1 MSSLIAAGWREDPQ
15 QLTPGT
21 LRRVGDL
28 VAAVPAGRIPLT
40 VGLAAVSAGAA
51 SSIRIR
57 RGGTD
62 VGGVF
67 GAAQYPAALGI
78 SQVEVRGNRVWGV
91 PCRGVGAKQALIQSG
106 WSVAV
111 SAGGSWSW
119 SNPFTDGPHLVRI
132 WGNSGY
138 GNGGYSIPKDYET
151 WRRVLAP
158 DGSVQVEYY
167 TKKVPGSE
175 LWEYVGRSPEPYGG
189 GANDI
194 WRVFPGATLSAYSP
208 QWGFYGGISFL
219 DVDTSLDW
227 KPAVAALEWMD
238 VGQPWQGYIW
248 EAARAGGRVTRQAWG
263 DGTRTLHYVAGAG
276 TTRAVAVRESGA
288 VATVADFAGADWLAE
303 DWLVVGGQ
311 RFPVD
316 VTDWLLDGPAWSVP
330 FAVSSLVPVVG
341 DGGPVWDG
349 VVPKPPA
356 SGDFVFMS
364 RDGIPQWVQTRTFAC
379 PAD

>member
-1 MSSLIAAGWREDPQ
+1 MSSLIAAGWRDDPK
-15 QLTPGT
+15 QLSPGT

-28 VAAVPAGRIPLT
+28 AAAVPAGEIPLT

-51 SSIRIR
+51 STLRIR
-57 RGGTD
+57 RGGAD

-67 GAAQYPAALGI
+67 GAAQYPAAVGI
-78 SQVEVRGNRVWGV
+78 SQIEVRGNRVWGV

-106 WSVAV
+106 WSVSV

-119 SNPFTDGPHLVRI
+119 SNPFTDGPHLVQI
-132 WGNSGY
+132 WGNSWY
-138 GNGGYSIPKDYET
+138 GNGGYSM
-151 WRRVLAP
+151 
-158 DGSVQVEYY
+158 GSGWQ
-167 TKKVPGSE
+167 
-175 LWEYVGRSPEPYGG
+175 YVARSPEPYAGG
-189 GANDI
+189 TNDI

-208 QWGFYGGISFL
+208 QWGFYGGILFL

-248 EAARAGGRVTRQAWG
+248 EAARAGARVTRQAWG
-263 DGTRTLHYVAGAG
+263 DATRTLHYVAGAG
-276 TTRAVAVRESGA
+276 TTRAVAVREGGA
-288 VATVADFAGADWLAE
+288 VATVVDFAGAEWLAE

-341 DGGPVWDG
+341 PGDGGPVWDG
-349 VVPKPPA
+349 VVPKPEA
-356 SGDFVFMS
+356 SGDFVLVAS
-364 RDGIPQWVQTRTFAC
+364 NGQVAWEIVRDV
-379 PAD
+379 

>member
-15 QLTPGT
+15 QITPGT

-28 VAAVPAGRIPLT
+28 VAAVPAGEIPLT

-57 RGGTD
+57 RGGAD

-67 GAAQYPAALGI
+67 GAAQYPVAVGI
-78 SQVEVRGNRVWGV
+78 SQIEMRGNRVWGV

-106 WSVAV
+106 WSVSV

-119 SNPFTDGPHLVRI
+119 SNPFTDGPHLVRT

-138 GNGGYSIPKDYET
+138 GNGGYSIPKDYTYKKPIYDANDRHKIIGYEE
-151 WRRVLAP
+151 VAL
-158 DGSVQVEYY
+158 
-167 TKKVPGSE
+167 KVPGSE

-263 DGTRTLHYVAGAG
+263 DATRTLHYVAGAG
-276 TTRAVAVRESGA
+276 TTRAVAVRESGWLMIGRQHEQS
-288 VATVADFAGADWLAE
+288 DRSWLA
-303 DWLVVGGQ
+303 G
-311 RFPVD
+311 
-316 VTDWLLDGPAWSVP
+316 
-330 FAVSSLVPVVG
+330 
-341 DGGPVWDG
+341 
-349 VVPKPPA
+349 
-356 SGDFVFMS
+356 
-364 RDGIPQWVQTRTFAC
+364 
-379 PAD
+379 

>member
-15 QLTPGT
+15 QITPGT

-28 VAAVPAGRIPLT
+28 VAAVPAGEIPLT
-40 VGLAAVSAGAA
+40 VGLAAVSAWAA

-57 RGGTD
+57 RGGAD

-67 GAAQYPAALGI
+67 GAAQYPVAVGI
-78 SQVEVRGNRVWGV
+78 SQIEMRGNRVWGV

-106 WSVAV
+106 WSVSV

-119 SNPFTDGPHLVRI
+119 SNPFTDGPHLVRT

-175 LWEYVGRSPEPYGG
+175 LWEYVGRSPEPYGGG

-263 DGTRTLHYVAGAG
+263 DATRTLHYVAGAG

-316 VTDWLLDGPAWSVP
+316 VTDWRLDGPAWSVP

-341 DGGPVWDG
+341 PGDGGPVWDG
-349 VVPKPPA
+349 VVPKPEA
-356 SGDFVFMS
+356 SGDFVLVAS
-364 RDGIPQWVQTRTFAC
+364 NGQVAWEIVRDV
-379 PAD
+379 